1 MNLQYK
7 LCTLF
12 LQYMSLCK
20 FFADIQ
26 VTVSGNFNSNIVSKL
41 IGTNLKTKEIEC
53 DEMDRE
59 QIILLYFLICTRIYY
74 LKLLSEQLDIEYD
87 CKWLT
92 LRKFEI

>member
-7 LCTLF
+7 LFTLF
-12 LQYMSLCK
+12 LQYMPLCK

-26 VTVSGNFNSNIVSKL
+26 VTVSGYSNSNIVSKL
-41 IGTNLKTKEIEC
+41 IGTNLKTKEIEW

-59 QIILLYFLICTRIYY
+59 KIILLYFSVCTRIYY
-74 LKLLSEQLDIEYD
+74 LKLLSEQLDIECD
-87 CKWLT
+87 CKWLA